1 MSELEDQPRGPG
13 CPRIERAQKRDS
25 AGRAS
30 VKLSCTAK
38 RKPRPWAGIPI
49 AAAGRSAQ
57 VPGRDGPGHAADSG
71 TIPAALRCAANGAT
85 VDNPGDNSYI
95 TAVDYPP
102 AGMVASVQAMYARSR
117 SERDIGRSAPWPG
130 GHRTASA
137 PHGTP
142 ASSPRSKVMST
153 RTAGVPHPDTRS
165 SMVPRPPAVA
175 LETRVILI

>member
-1 MSELEDQPRGPG
+1 MSELEDSLAETVPRHVHADRAGAGTRYRGP
-13 CPRIERAQKRDS
+13 RFSQA
-25 AGRAS
+25 
-30 VKLSCTAK
+30 KLYSEAKTA
-38 RKPRPWAGIPI
+38 PGGWNSP

-57 VPGRDGPGHAADSG
+57 VPGRDGPGHAANSG
-71 TIPAALRCAANGAT
+71 TIPAALRCAASGAT

-102 AGMVASVQAMYARSR
+102 AGMVPSVQVMYARSR

-142 ASSPRSKVMST
+142 
-153 RTAGVPHPDTRS
+153 
-165 SMVPRPPAVA
+165 PAVHEA
-175 LETRVILI
+175 K